1 MPADATAACALAGA
15 GEGSGVGVQGREG
28 TGLRVFI
35 RGTVDLLRAGGAAL
49 RLPRPAAAPPGAG
62 AGGSGRG
69 RGGWD
74 RLPTAVARAFTG
86 LHRVQLYG
94 YRGAWT
100 STHDGGVHC

>member
-49 RLPRPAAAPPGAG
+49 RLPRRLRLRPLGLGAG
-62 AGGSGRG
+62 AGRMGPFANSCSPRFY
-69 RGGWD
+69 RVTSC
-74 RLPTAVARAFTG
+74 TAV
-86 LHRVQLYG
+86 RVPWCVDLD
-94 YRGAWT
+94 A
-100 STHDGGVHC
+100 

>member
-62 AGGSGRG
+62 AGAGRMG
-69 RGGWD
+69 PFANSCSPRFY
-74 RLPTAVARAFTG
+74 RVTSCTAV
-86 LHRVQLYG
+86 RVPWCVDLD
-94 YRGAWT
+94 A
-100 STHDGGVHC
+100 